1 MRKGRSGRATKK
13 VKPLKNP
20 VAAVDE
26 HLQSFPQLRTIA
38 SVPDV
43 AAVRERARTPYRKNP
58 LGEDEALNLICDT
71 RSDEPTYP
79 LDKLLKKF
87 KHGLTDQVSEFG

>member
-1 MRKGRSGRATKK
+1 MARQQRGRITKK
-13 VKPLKNP
+13 VRRLKNP

-26 HLQSFPQLRTIA
+26 HLHPFPQLCPIA

-43 AAVRERARTPYRKNP
+43 AAVLERAPYKKNP
-58 LGEDEALNLICDT
+58 LSEDEALNLICDA

-79 LDKLLKKF
+79 LEKLLKKY
-87 KHGLTDQVSEFG
+87 KHELGD